1 MDTFD
6 ELHIKHINDHYHTLA
21 DHSKARSEI
30 SLMQHFDGWY
40 SISRPILSISGTCEQ
55 KMCHSYISLG
65 FSDPLN
71 TRGGGVPYFFLHFSQ
86 KVMYFISFFFTRTM
100 HINKHFC
107 KHVRVNQKASL
118 HL

>member
-21 DHSKARSEI
+21 DHSKARSEM

-71 TRGGGVPYFFLHFSQ
+71 TGGGGCL
-86 KVMYFISFFFTRTM
+86 IFFTLFPESHVFYFVFFTGTM

-107 KHVRVNQKASL
+107 KRVRVSQKACL